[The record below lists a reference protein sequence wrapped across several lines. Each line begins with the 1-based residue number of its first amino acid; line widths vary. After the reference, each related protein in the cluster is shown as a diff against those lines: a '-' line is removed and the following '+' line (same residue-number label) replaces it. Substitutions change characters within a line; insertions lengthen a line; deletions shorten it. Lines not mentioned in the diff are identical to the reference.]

1 MRILPPVGDSGQMAR
16 RAIHVTI
23 AAALLAAGCSTGD
36 TGSSPPARTTSA
48 PATVPSTP
56 DIQPR
61 LETFE
66 LPAGAGPHDVAPAAD
81 GGIWFTAQR
90 AGYLGHLDPASR
102 AVTQVPLGQ
111 GSRPHGVIVGA
122 DGAAWVT
129 DGGTNAI
136 VRVDGT
142 SHAVRSFPLPADR
155 PDANLNTAA
164 FDGRGVLWFTGQNG
178 IYGRLDPRTGDLT
191 VYPAPRGRGPY
202 GITTT
207 PAGEMYYASLVGNH
221 IARVD
226 TTTGAA
232 TPIDPPTRGQGAR
245 RVWSDS
251 HGQIWVSEYNAGQ
264 VARFDPATGQWQE
277 WKLPGSGPQT
287 YAVYLDDHDQVWAS
301 DFASNTIVRFDP
313 GTQHFTTVAL
323 PAGAGSARQ
332 LLGRPGQIW
341 GATSNKDMLFVIRT
355 G

>member
-1 MRILPPVGDSGQMAR
+1 MAR
-16 RAIHVTI
+16 RTIHVTI

-36 TGSSPPARTTSA
+36 AGSSPPALITSAATTS
-48 PATVPSTP
+48 STL
-56 DIQPR
+56 DTQPR
-61 LETFE
+61 LETFA

-81 GGIWFTAQR
+81 GGIWFTAQH
-90 AGYLGHLDPASR
+90 AGYLGHLDPATR
-102 AVTQVPLGQ
+102 AVTQVGLGQ
-111 GSRPHGVIVGA
+111 GSQPHGVIVGA

-142 SHAVRSFPLPADR
+142 SRAVRSFPLPADR

-164 FDGRGVLWFTGQNG
+164 FDGQGVLWFTGQNG
-178 IYGRLDPRTGDLT
+178 IYGRLDPRTGDLA

-202 GITTT
+202 GITAT
-207 PAGEMYYASLVGNH
+207 PAGEVYYASLAGNH
-221 IARVD
+221 IARID

-232 TPIDPPTRGQGAR
+232 TPIDPPTGGQGAR

-251 HGQIWVSEYNAGQ
+251 RGLIWVSEYNAGQ
-264 VARFDPATGQWQE
+264 VARFDPATGQWKE
-277 WKLPGSGPQT
+277 WKLPGGGPQT
-287 YAVYLDDHDQVWAS
+287 YAVYVDNQDRVWAS
-301 DFASNTIVRFDP
+301 DFGSNSIVGFDP
-313 GTQHFTTVAL
+313 RTERFTTVAL
-323 PAGAGSARQ
+323 PTGAGSARQ

-341 GATSNKDMLFVIRT
+341 GATSGKDTLFVIHT